1 MTVSIWT
8 VELEHRLVSM
18 REDEGASFAD
28 IADELGLAES
38 VVTNQYY
45 RICQSLQKG
54 ERAKFRRADVIEQ
67 IEEASVARCRREEHA
82 LATGD
87 VTAVFFGDPLPGR
100 SALDRMR
107 ARQ

>member
-1 MTVSIWT
+1 MPRRKWTTAEEKLLVKMREEDGATFDEIAEEIGCSPTTVS
-8 VELEHRLVSM
+8 EKYSM
-18 REDEGASFAD
+18 ISETGVRA
-28 IADELGLAES
+28 
-38 VVTNQYY
+38 
-45 RICQSLQKG
+45 
-54 ERAKFRRADVIEQ
+54 ERASKAKHDF
-67 IEEASVARCRREEHA
+67 EALSSSVSAARCRREEHA